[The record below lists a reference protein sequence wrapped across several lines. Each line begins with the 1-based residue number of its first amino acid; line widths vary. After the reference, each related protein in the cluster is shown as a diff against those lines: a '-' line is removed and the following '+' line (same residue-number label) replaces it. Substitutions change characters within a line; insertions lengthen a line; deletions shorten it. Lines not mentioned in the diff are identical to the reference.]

1 MITFYYNHVN
11 AFQASKLKVAA
22 YPIVGAAVGGLV
34 GGPVG
39 LAVGLKA
46 GAAIAV
52 GGGVLGFVG
61 GNYMKKKKDE
71 STDIQ
76 LENLSSR
83 KEANKEH

>member
-1 MITFYYNHVN
+1 M
-11 AFQASKLKVAA
+11 A

-61 GNYMKKKKDE
+61 GKYMKKKQDE

>member
-1 MITFYYNHVN
+1 M
-11 AFQASKLKVAA
+11 
-22 YPIVGAAVGGLV
+22 
-34 GGPVG
+34 
-39 LAVGLKA
+39 AVGLKA

-61 GNYMKKKKDE
+61 GKYMKKKQDE

-76 LENLSSR
+76 LANLSSR